1 MKVTELK
8 RIFCGKKN
16 SYRKLLKIKLVPKES
31 RHASVSLS
39 KNCKMMHIDTETK
52 NLQGGFNSI
61 HNISRR
67 PDHN

>member
-1 MKVTELK
+1 MKVTESK

-16 SYRKLLKIKLVPKES
+16 SCRKLLKIKLVPKES
-31 RHASVSLS
+31 RHASASLS
-39 KNCKMMHIDTETK
+39 KNCNMMHIDTEIK
-52 NLQGGFNSI
+52 NLQGGLDSM

>member
-31 RHASVSLS
+31 RHASARLS
-39 KNCKMMHIDTETK
+39 KNCKMMHIGTK
-52 NLQGGFNSI
+52 KSAGRL
-61 HNISRR
+61 
-67 PDHN
+67 